1 MMICRFDTKS
11 EVGEIVEVI
20 KYWSFTMD
28 YETNEIVINA
38 NVNGDMK
45 QLRVNEKDVESMRSW
60 FDLAKHMKS
69 Q

>member
-1 MMICRFDTKS
+1 M
-11 EVGEIVEVI
+11 EVI